1 MKPLKIAALGFA
13 AVVAVASLGLA
24 FGVPA
29 GFLAKRVQDQIESR
43 TGYRLRID
51 GDTKL
56 AFRPTPTVTLGR
68 ISLRD
73 AGGSDTATGFA
84 AESVRV
90 SLSLASLFSGRP
102 GITEVA
108 IVKPVLRAPLLR
120 QRESRAGGAAVP
132 PQDGRAAV
140 PPAFTVDRLI
150 VEDGTVV
157 MSNARDRVEMRIDR
171 IALTASLSADE
182 GRLEARAYAGDQPV
196 RLQATAK
203 SPLAGFEGSNVPVD
217 FSFEAPGFLEG
228 TLTGASDV
236 RFAGSILRING
247 LTGKI
252 GASKLTGWVSLDV
265 SSKLL
270 VKGDFDVQRLDVA
283 AAHPAAGGG
292 AAAAPGGGGAQSQAS
307 QPWSSQPA
315 RLAGLNYVD
324 ADVQFS
330 AGELNVGT
338 LRFAPIAAH
347 TTLTNGL
354 LNAAL
359 SRTGIYGGQADG
371 TASVDVS
378 GGVPMHALRIDLTG
392 ARALQLLSD
401 VAGFEALDGRLQAKF
416 DVRASGESERAV
428 MSSLSGSV
436 DTRIQ
441 DGQILGINVP
451 KMIRALTARTL
462 TGWQESRTE
471 ATDLSDLSAS
481 FRIEDGRAAT
491 SNLRLLGPLVRVNG
505 SGSIDL
511 AAKTL
516 QFKLDP
522 KLVASLEGQGGAADP
537 LGFGV
542 PVNVEGSWSDPR
554 IYPDVAGILSDPDGA
569 YAKLNALGQGLF
581 GKGQAGGGLDTLMQG
596 LGTILAPRN
605 DGKDNRRPPAGA
617 KPSDRPDANG
627 AVGDFLRD
635 LFSR

>member
-1 MKPLKIAALGFA
+1 
-13 AVVAVASLGLA
+13 
-24 FGVPA
+24 
-29 GFLAKRVQDQIESR
+29 
-43 TGYRLRID
+43 
-51 GDTKL
+51 
-56 AFRPTPTVTLGR
+56 
-68 ISLRD
+68 
-73 AGGSDTATGFA
+73 
-84 AESVRV
+84 
-90 SLSLASLFSGRP
+90 
-102 GITEVA
+102 
-108 IVKPVLRAPLLR
+108 
-120 QRESRAGGAAVP
+120 
-132 PQDGRAAV
+132 
-140 PPAFTVDRLI
+140 
-150 VEDGTVV
+150 
-157 MSNARDRVEMRIDR
+157 MRIDR
-171 IALTASLSADE
+171 IGLTASLTADE
-182 GRLEARAYAGDQPV
+182 GRLEAHAYAGDQPV
-196 RLQATAK
+196 RLQASAK
-203 SPLAGFEGSNVPVD
+203 SPIAGFDGANVPVD
-217 FSFEAPGFLEG
+217 FSFEAPGFLDG
-228 TLTGASDV
+228 TLTGASDI

-252 GASKLTGWVSLDV
+252 GASTLNGWASLDF

-270 VKGDFDVQRLDVA
+270 IKGDFDVQRLAVLVPPLTA
-283 AAHPAAGGG
+283 SGPGG
-292 AAAAPGGGGAQSQAS
+292 AAQSPAS
-307 QPWSSQPA
+307 QPWSTQPV

-330 AGELNVGT
+330 ATELNVGT
-338 LRFAPIAAH
+338 FRFTPIEMH
-347 TTLTNGL
+347 TTLADGL
-354 LNAAL
+354 LTAAL
-359 SRTGIYGGQADG
+359 SRSGLYGGQVEG
-371 TASVDVS
+371 TVSVDVS
-378 GGVPMHALRIDLTG
+378 GGAPMHAFRIDLTG

-441 DGQILGINVP
+441 DGQLLGINVP
-451 KMIRALTARTL
+451 KMIRTLTARTL

-471 ATDLSDLSAS
+471 STDLSDLSAS
-481 FRIEDGRAAT
+481 FRLEDGRATT

-505 SGSIDL
+505 SGTVDL

-581 GKGQAGGGLDTLMQG
+581 GKGQSGGLDALMQG
-596 LGTILAPRN
+596 LGTILGPRN
-605 DGKDNRRPPAGA
+605 DRRDDRRDDRRPSTGA

-627 AVGDFLRD
+627 SVGDFLRD